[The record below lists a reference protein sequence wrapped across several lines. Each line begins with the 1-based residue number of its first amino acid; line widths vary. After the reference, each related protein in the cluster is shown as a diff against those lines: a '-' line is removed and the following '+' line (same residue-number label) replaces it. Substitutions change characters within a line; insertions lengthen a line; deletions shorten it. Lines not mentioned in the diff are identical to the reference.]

1 MELCIKVGI
10 ILNHQYEQIWTRPL
24 YTTELKDK
32 HIVSFVDNSDTGIIL
47 SVATNDILRRK

>member
-47 SVATNDILRRK
+47 SVATNDVLRRK